1 MGDDAEAPAGEEPA
15 CPPGCEPCDVMMK
28 DLEKHGLKNGPNL
41 SDLVAYKLFNYKEA
55 MEEVQNIGF
64 YSIFF
69 NYKKQL
75 SKYPEDQVS
84 YRLRFCLSL
93 SPSPCYPPPLHTL
106 TN

>member
-1 MGDDAEAPAGEEPA
+1 MGDDAEVPAEEEPA

-75 SKYPEDQVS
+75 SKYPEDQ
-84 YRLRFCLSL
+84 
-93 SPSPCYPPPLHTL
+93 
-106 TN
+106 